1 MSAPELNLINLLR
14 NRRPHVLVIGDLMLD
29 RYVWG
34 QTDRV
39 SPEAPVPVVDVKSE
53 SLGLGGAGNVIANL
67 VAFGA
72 SVSIC
77 TVVGTEGPARELVR
91 LLDLPGVDPSGLVV
105 ERGRRITEK
114 CRLMAGHQQVVRFDA
129 ETREPPA
136 APSAAAL
143 MAAITRSLEQETGA
157 IIVSDYGKGVC
168 TEAIIQG
175 VIQRANALRV
185 PVFCDPKGTNYAK
198 YRGATAVTPN
208 RREAAEATR
217 RRIDDDDSLRA
228 AGEALRRELASPYC
242 LVTLSEDGMALFDAG
257 GMTKLPTVAR
267 EVFDVTG
274 AGDTVIAGIGFA
286 VAAGVGMYEACR
298 FANVAAGIVV
308 GKLGSAS
315 VNFEEMTRH
324 VLGSAAADRLRGKLV
339 DLSEL
344 RELLRAHR
352 CLGEQIVFTNGCFDL
367 LHRGHV
373 EYLEAAAKVGD
384 VLVVG
389 LNSDASVK
397 RLKGAGRPIHGA
409 EDRAFVLGGL
419 RSVDYVVIFEEDTPL
434 ALIEAVEP
442 EVLVKGGDYQPDAIV
457 GADRVTARG
466 GRVLTIPLVAG
477 RSTSGAIQRI
487 RQAEEYES

>member
-1 MSAPELNLINLLR
+1 MSLPDLNLVNLLR
-14 NRRPHVLVIGDLMLD
+14 DRHPHVLVIGDLMLD

-39 SPEAPVPVVDVKSE
+39 SPEAPVPVVDVQSE

-77 TVVGTEGPARELVR
+77 TVIGTEGRGDDLIR
-91 LLDLPGVDPSGLVV
+91 LLDRPGVDRSGLVV
-105 ERGRRITEK
+105 EQGRRITEK

-136 APSAAAL
+136 APSSREL
-143 MAAITRSLEQETGA
+143 MAAITRSLERPTGA
-157 IIVSDYGKGVC
+157 VIVSDYGKGVC
-168 TEAIIQG
+168 TEAMVQG
-175 VIQRANALRV
+175 VIERAGALGV
-185 PVFCDPKGTNYAK
+185 PVFCDPKGTDYAK

-208 RREAAEATR
+208 RREAAEATH
-217 RRIDDDDSLRA
+217 RRIGDDAALAA
-228 AGEALRRELASPYC
+228 AGQVLRTTLGSPYC
-242 LVTLSEDGMALFDAG
+242 LITLSEDGMALFDAE
-257 GMTKLPTVAR
+257 GMTKIPTLAR

-286 VAAGVGMYEACR
+286 VAAGLGMHEACR

-315 VNFEEMTRH
+315 VTFEEMTRH
-324 VLGSAAADRLRGKLV
+324 VLGSASSDRRRGKLV
-339 DLSEL
+339 EL
-344 RELLRAHR
+344 GELGERLRAHR
-352 CLGEQIVFTNGCFDL
+352 CLGERIVFTNGCFDL

-373 EYLEAAAKVGD
+373 QYLEAAAELGD

-389 LNSDASVK
+389 LNSDASVG
-397 RLKGAGRPIHGA
+397 RLKGAGRPIHGG
-409 EDRAFVLGGL
+409 EDRAFVLAGL

-434 ALIEAVEP
+434 ALIQAVEP
-442 EVLVKGGDYQPDAIV
+442 DVLVKGGDYQPDTIV
-457 GADRVTARG
+457 GAASVTARG

-487 RQAEEYES
+487 RQAEEFES